1 MGVLTKTSTFVTLI
15 ARNTSIWAKSKKT
28 NIQQA
33 PMKPELS
40 TTLSKLF
47 QTVSNFCCSE
57 SAKYLQYQSLA
68 ASDAGLMEEQSRLKQ
83 YGLESFWGHKYKHS
97 KIRFYQTE
105 MSPTSNFSYLFSYL
119 PVPYPPVTCSQKNT
133 DNVKVIVK

>member
-28 NIQQA
+28 NVQQV
-33 PMKPELS
+33 PMKPELL

-57 SAKYLQYQSLA
+57 SAKYLQHQRMS
-68 ASDAGLMEEQSRLKQ
+68 ASDAGFSRLKQ
-83 YGLESFWGHKYKHS
+83 YG
-97 KIRFYQTE
+97 
-105 MSPTSNFSYLFSYL
+105 
-119 PVPYPPVTCSQKNT
+119 QKCIQPGR
-133 DNVKVIVK
+133 D